1 MLDSAC
7 QKEQGK
13 YATMTVHMAI
23 FSYSEKNSRIEL
35 EEVTSMV
42 TDMGDGSYDCQK
54 ISKYLNK

>member
-1 MLDSAC
+1 
-7 QKEQGK
+7 
-13 YATMTVHMAI
+13 MTVHMAI

-54 ISKYLNK
+54 KYLYDLTNKRSHCQ

>member
-1 MLDSAC
+1 
-7 QKEQGK
+7 
-13 YATMTVHMAI
+13 MTVHMAI

>member
-1 MLDSAC
+1 
-7 QKEQGK
+7 
-13 YATMTVHMAI
+13 MTVHMAI

-54 ISKYLNK
+54 YLNTLTNKRSHCQ